1 MKKENSSKE
10 FYLQRLNKNQSN
22 SQKNPLKFLAFYVG
36 RSKNRKQHVGG
47 CKGKDNVTVIKLLN
61 VLSTEKK
68 LSECSKQYKI
78 FLFPYKLNWFLM

>member
-22 SQKNPLKFLAFYVG
+22 SQKNPLKILAFYVG

-47 CKGKDNVTVIKLLN
+47 CKGKDNVTVIKAVKRSFYRKEIKRMLKA
-61 VLSTEKK
+61 V
-68 LSECSKQYKI
+68 
-78 FLFPYKLNWFLM
+78 

>member
-10 FYLQRLNKNQSN
+10 FYLQKLNKKQSN

-47 CKGKDNVTVIKLLN
+47 CKGKSNDTIAKAIKR
-61 VLSTEKK
+61 S
-68 LSECSKQYKI
+68 
-78 FLFPYKLNWFLM
+78 FLQKRN